1 MRFIF
6 LFVVSA
12 LYIFLS
18 PFPISYDGA
27 HSIRKPEKSL
37 AVLTV
42 TASAYYTSLAEQANY
57 ATGSHRQ
64 DIEMNGNGITYSGEK
79 AVKGIIAADP
89 RVFPLGTVLWIP
101 YHGYVKVADIGGAI
115 KGSRI
120 DIFMG
125 EGEKALEEALNW
137 GIRKT
142 TIYVVKWGK

>member
-12 LYIFLS
+12 LFIFLFS
-18 PFPISYDGA
+18 PSIS
-27 HSIRKPEKSL
+27 HKEIPNPPKPKKPL
-37 AVLTV
+37 AMMAV
-42 TASAYYTSLAEQANY
+42 TASAYYAPLENQENY
-57 ATGSHRQ
+57 TLGSHKE
-64 DIEMNGNGITYSGEK
+64 DEKLNGNGITYMGEK

-89 RVFPLGTVLWIP
+89 SVFPLGTVLWIP
-101 YHGYVKVADIGGAI
+101 HHGYARVADIGGAV

-137 GIRKT
+137 GIRNT
-142 TIYVVKWGK
+142 GVHVVKWGK